1 MLRLTVEEGLK
12 DLAELIRR
20 TDDSTKG
27 GWMMGAFLQ
36 DFRFAIRTLR
46 KGLLVALFAIVSLAL
61 AIAGNATVFSM
72 VSAFLFRPLPFHQ
85 PERMVILEEREADQ
99 QPTSSLTISFSSWAD
114 YDERS
119 QTLSAVEAFRP
130 AFFSLKGPE
139 RAIPLTGARVTPG
152 FFDVLGVSPT
162 RGRAFMDAEG
172 VEGAPKVVVLTRE
185 YWQEALSEMA
195 DPLGAVLVLNGE
207 PYEVVGIL
215 LEGFEFLVPN
225 LDIWVPFAE
234 NPREA
239 PRDRRDVI
247 SVGRLAP
254 SATME
259 QVKAEITSIATQL
272 EAEHPATYRGWV
284 TDAYNM
290 RTEIPNSQARVLFM
304 MLQGTVVFVLLI
316 ACANI
321 ANLLLARGQD
331 RRREIALRTLLGAGR
346 MRIVRQLLTESFILV
361 LVGGTLGLAMG
372 AYGIQVIA
380 DSFASQLPTAWS
392 PRLEPVVVAFTFGI
406 SVAAGLIFG
415 ILPAVQTLKRDQV
428 SALNEGGGRGASS
441 GAGRRLVSRGLVVA
455 EIALSMVALG
465 GGSVMVRGFL
475 ELQNADP
482 GFEVANLLTV
492 QFSVPESK
500 FPTDEEKMI
509 VLDEVIA
516 RASTLTGVRSVTLA
530 NALPQNVQAPTDTF
544 RIAGAPIDA
553 ALPVPRTVSLR
564 VDPGYLETMGV
575 PLQQGRFL
583 EETDRAGQPLVAV
596 INRAMVDKRFA
607 GRTPLGQLITLRGE
621 AREIVGVVADVSQ
634 TIVMVSG
641 GSSETVYVPIA
652 QMPLLDPFLLL
663 ATTGDPS
670 QLAGPT
676 RTALAEVDPDLT
688 VNQVQTMEQFVDQ
701 FFVGIRVFNSLLG
714 GFGALALLLASLG
727 TYGVLAYSVGQRRQ
741 EIGVRMALG
750 AREGQ
755 ITRMVVKQGLAM
767 ALIGLTIGTVLVV
780 PLTVVIA
787 NLLEGLATV
796 QPITVVAVGALLFT
810 VTMMASVVPAR
821 RAAGVDPVE
830 ALRAE

>member
-1 MLRLTVEEGLK
+1 VGT
-12 DLAELIRR
+12 
-20 TDDSTKG
+20 
-27 GWMMGAFLQ
+27 FFQ
-36 DFRFAIRTLR
+36 DFRFAVRTLR
-46 KGLLVALFAIVSLAL
+46 KGLLVTLFAIFSLAL

-72 VSAFLFRPLPFHQ
+72 VNAFLFRPLPFDQ

-99 QPTSSLTISFSSWAD
+99 QPTSSLSISLASWAD

-162 RGRAFMDAEG
+162 RGRAFMESEG
-172 VEGAPKVVVLTRE
+172 VEGAPRVVVLTRE
-185 YWQEALSEMA
+185 YWQEALSEVT
-195 DPLGAVLVLNGE
+195 DPLGEVLILNGE
-207 PYEVVGIL
+207 PYEVIGVL
-215 LEGFEFLVPN
+215 PEGFEFLVPD
-225 LDIWVPFAE
+225 LDIWVPFVS

-247 SVGRLAP
+247 AVGRLAP
-254 SATME
+254 SSTME
-259 QVKAEITSIATQL
+259 QVKAEIASIATKL
-272 EAEHPATYRGWV
+272 EAEYPAAYRGWI

-331 RRREIALRTLLGAGR
+331 RRREIALRTLMGAGR

-361 LVGGTLGLAMG
+361 VVGGTLGLAMG
-372 AYGIQVIA
+372 ALGIQVIA
-380 DSFASQLPTAWS
+380 DSFAAQLPDAWA
-392 PRLEPVVVAFTFGI
+392 PRLEPAVIVFTLAI

-415 ILPAVQTLKRDQV
+415 ILPALQTLKRDQASV
-428 SALNEGGGRGASS
+428 LREGGGRGASA

-482 GFEVANLLTV
+482 GFDVGNLLTV
-492 QFSVPESK
+492 RFSVPASK

-509 VLDEVIA
+509 VLDEVVA
-516 RASTLTGVRSVTLA
+516 RARMLAGVRSVTLT
-530 NALPQNVQAPTDTF
+530 NALPQNIQAPTDTF
-544 RIAGAPIDA
+544 RIAGELVDA
-553 ALPVPRTVSLR
+553 ALPVPRAVSLR
-564 VDPGYLETMGV
+564 VGPGYLETMGV
-575 PLQQGRFL
+575 PLQRGRFFD
-583 EETDRAGQPLVAV
+583 ETDRAGQPLVAV
-596 INRAMVDKRFA
+596 VNQTMVDGRFE
-607 GRTPLGQLITLRGE
+607 GRSPLGQLITIRGE
-621 AREIVGVVADVSQ
+621 SREIVGVVADVSQ
-634 TIVMVSG
+634 TIVQVSG

-652 QMPLLDPFLLL
+652 QAPLLSSYLLL
-663 ATTGDPS
+663 ATTGEAG
-670 QLAGPT
+670 QLAGPA
-676 RTALAEVDPDLT
+676 RTALSEVDRDLT

-701 FFVGIRVFNSLLG
+701 FFVGIRVFNSLLS

-727 TYGVLAYSVGQRRQ
+727 TYGVLAYSVGQRRH

-750 AREGQ
+750 AQEGQ
-755 ITRMVVKQGLAM
+755 VTRMVLKQGLLM
-767 ALIGLTIGTVLVV
+767 AIIGLAIGTVMVL
-780 PLTVVIA
+780 PLTVLIA

-796 QPITVVAVGALLFT
+796 QPITVVSVGAILFA
-810 VTMMASVVPAR
+810 VTMIASVVPAR
-821 RAAGVDPVE
+821 RAARVDPVD